1 MEKEERLM
9 GQAVMKE
16 EHASP
21 PFPPPSVKGKKER
34 LSSYDSCSIAC
45 RLGPDLVLEFL
56 KTFSLFSD

>member
-16 EHASP
+16 EHVPP
-21 PFPPPSVKGKKER
+21 PFPPSVKGKKER

-56 KTFSLFSD
+56 KTFLRLFSD